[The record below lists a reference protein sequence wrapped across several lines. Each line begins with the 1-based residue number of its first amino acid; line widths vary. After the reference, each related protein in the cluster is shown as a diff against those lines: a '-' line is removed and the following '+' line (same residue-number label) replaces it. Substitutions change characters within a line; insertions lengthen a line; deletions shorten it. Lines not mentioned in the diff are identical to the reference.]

1 LKYGPPPFT
10 MVSTM
15 GTSRRLLLIVCCLV
29 AAAVPAASASAEP
42 VGEIENFDVNCLVR
56 GVVEGPDGNVWFSC
70 ERERPHNFRLEALLG
85 RVTPQGEV
93 QEFSAG
99 LSQLSFVPEIVA
111 GPDGNLWF
119 PIDPGLNAYGR
130 RAAAPGIGR
139 ITPGGQITEFREGL
153 GANSFAGGLTAGP
166 DGNVW
171 FSVFPNEN
179 ARSGPPPT
187 AIGRITPSGQ
197 ITEFREGLAPKGLG
211 GLGLGPDGNLW
222 FGDADATI
230 KRIAPT
236 GAITAFNSPTDPPSR
251 GKDPVKGPDGNL
263 WFIAANG
270 THTTIDRATPLGAI
284 AEFTSA
290 SLVPGG
296 IGPLIAG
303 PDGNLWFPE
312 RGVSPALARITPNG
326 QISEFNACLHGGIP
340 YTGPEYLA
348 AGPDGNVWFTNT
360 TERSLPSIVIPAG
373 VGFITPSGQITELRG
388 DLAPRLGPILTGADG
403 AMWFSNGEEIGR
415 VKPFT
420 GPPNTFRAASS
431 VGVKRGQ
438 PAQLT
443 ITVPAAGTL
452 SMQPVALLLP
462 HRRKAKLPPTAPV
475 EGSAGSCGPST
486 LRLAIKGRAKA
497 RLRRKHQVR
506 LKVSVTFTP
515 TGGTPNTQTST
526 VVVFRRR

>member
-1 LKYGPPPFT
+1 MRF
-10 MVSTM
+10 
-15 GTSRRLLLIVCCLV
+15 SRRLLTFACCLITT
-29 AAAVPAASASAEP
+29 AVPAASASAEP
-42 VGEIENFDVNCLVR
+42 VGEIENFDVNCVVR
-56 GVVEGPDGNVWFSC
+56 GVVAGPDGNVWFSC
-70 ERERPHNFRLEALLG
+70 EREGPPHFRAESLLG

-93 QEFSAG
+93 REFSAG
-99 LSQLSFVPEIVA
+99 LSQSSVVPEIVA

-119 PIDPGLNAYGR
+119 PIDPEPYGR
-130 RAAAPGIGR
+130 RAATPGIGR
-139 ITPGGQITEFREGL
+139 IAPGGQITEFREGL
-153 GANSFAGGLTAGP
+153 GANSLAGGLTAGP

-230 KRIAPT
+230 KRITPA
-236 GAITAFNSPTDPPSR
+236 GVVTAFNSPTDPASR

-312 RGVSPALARITPNG
+312 RGTQPSLARITPNG
-326 QISEFNACLHGGIP
+326 QISEFSACLHGGIP

-360 TERSLPSIVIPAG
+360 TERSLPSIIIPAG
-373 VGFITPSGQITELRG
+373 VGFVTPSGQITELRG
-388 DLAPRLGPILTGADG
+388 DLAPRLGPIVAGSDG

-415 VKPFT
+415 VRPFA
-420 GPPNTFRAASS
+420 GPPNTFLAART
-431 VGVKRGQ
+431 VRVPRRG
-438 PAQLT
+438 PAALT
-443 ITVPAAGTL
+443 VTFPAAGAL
-452 SMQPVALLLP
+452 SLQPVALLLP
-462 HRRKAKLPPTAPV
+462 HHRRAKLPRTPPV
-475 EGSAGSCGPST
+475 ETSTVFCGPT
-486 LRLAIKGRAKA
+486 PVRLPIKGRARK
-497 RLRRKHQVR
+497 RLLRKGEAR
-506 LKVSVTFTP
+506 LKVTITFTP
-515 TGGTPNTQTST
+515 NGGTPNTQAST
-526 VVVFRRR
+526 VVLIKRR